1 MLRKLFPCCCLA
13 LVLCFGSFG
22 YAENAP
28 FKVGE
33 VLEYKLYAKTAIYG
47 ANEIIKVVSKNTLNG
62 REVYRVHAEMA
73 TIGIVKGLYEYS
85 QIEDLVMDAEGFYPY
100 WIRLETKDR
109 SKNQL
114 EEIHFDYAGKKAI
127 RVLTKN
133 GGTET
138 SEIEL
143 PGFVQDGLSLQ
154 FYLRQDQIAEK
165 PSMIYFYGNG
175 KIKGSNFEIK
185 QISKPI
191 KLESGT
197 YSKYLQII
205 DYENDITVLIA
216 ENQSRLPIYVKKIA
230 KFGSMEMKL
239 SKVN

>member
-13 LVLCFGSFG
+13 LMVCFGSFG

-33 VLEYKLYAKTAIYG
+33 VLEYKLYAKSAIYG

-62 REVYRVHAEMA
+62 REVYRVHAEM
-73 TIGIVKGLYEYS
+73 TTVGIVKGLYEYS
-85 QIEDLVMDAEGFYPY
+85 QIEDLVMDAEEFYPY

-114 EEIHFDYAGKKAI
+114 EEVHFDYVGKKAT

-133 GGTET
+133 GETKT

-154 FYLRQDQIAEK
+154 FFLRHNQITEK
-165 PSMIYFYGNG
+165 PRKVYFYGNG
-175 KIKGSNFEIK
+175 KINESNFDIK
-185 QISKPI
+185 LISKPI
-191 KLESGT
+191 KMESGI

-205 DYENDITVLIA
+205 DNDNDITILIA
-216 ENQSRLPIYVKKIA
+216 EDQCRLPIYVKKIA